1 MQSKRFAVSVVLGL
15 CLAMPALPACAD
27 DALPP
32 GCAVS
37 GTNIAQPGGKG
48 DVTIICNSISEA
60 FGNQLADVINR
71 IALKRLDPQ
80 AVIIKLDEVGQLPEE
95 GAARV
100 IDENQRQRII
110 KSLLGKPPQT
120 VAITAHPTVSDAAD
134 YALGVATALSQV
146 GWGIEGQQIRRMAP
160 KQLDVVTG
168 AAIIVKSTDS
178 PPPKA
183 IQLRTALGAANIV
196 VPFVSDPTMA
206 PDAAM
211 LWVGRR
217 QDVNP
222 DQPK

>member
-1 MQSKRFAVSVVLGL
+1 MQSKRLGVSVVLGL
-15 CLAMPALPACAD
+15 GLAVPALPARAD
-27 DALPP
+27 DTPPP

-37 GTNIAQPGGKG
+37 SATMAANGKG
-48 DVTIICNSISEA
+48 DVVITCTGISEA
-60 FGNQLADVINR
+60 FGNQLADIANR
-71 IALKRLDPQ
+71 VALKRLDPQ
-80 AVIIKLDEVGQLPEE
+80 AVIIKLDEVGQLPDE

-100 IDENQRQRII
+100 VDETQKQRII

-120 VAITAHPTVSDAAD
+120 VAITAHPTVTDAAD
-134 YALGVATALSQV
+134 YALGIATALSQV
-146 GWGIEGQQIRRMAP
+146 GWTIEGQQIKRMAP

-168 AAIIVKSTDS
+168 TAIIVKNTDS

-183 IQLRTALGAANIV
+183 VQLRNALGAANIV
-196 VPFVSDPTMA
+196 VPLVSDPTMA

-217 QDVNP
+217 QDANP